1 MEPFEGVE
9 RQRQLRMIELGC
21 TLQRLFS
28 TFPNSWPGLG
38 LLLFR
43 ISLSIALIY
52 FVTPGRP
59 AAKPSE
65 SIPFARDLI
74 AALAGFFLI
83 AGLWTPIM
91 GSLVAIDEIW
101 IALSPYSSGREEV
114 WVHILL
120 AILSV
125 SVAMLGPGAWS
136 IDARLFGRKRFD
148 IDRTKG
154 RRSSP

>member
-1 MEPFEGVE
+1 MKPFEGVT
-9 RQRQLRMIELGC
+9 RRRQLRTIGLGC

-28 TFPNSWPGLG
+28 TFPNNWPGFG
-38 LLLFR
+38 LLLLR

-52 FVTPGRP
+52 FVNAGPLAGR
-59 AAKPSE
+59 ASE
-65 SIPFARDLI
+65 STPFGRDLI

-83 AGLWTPIM
+83 AGLWTPVM

-101 IALSPYSSGREEV
+101 VALSPCSSRREEI
-114 WVHILL
+114 WIHLLL
-120 AILSV
+120 ATLSV

-136 IDARLFGRKRFD
+136 IDALLFGRKRFD
-148 IDRTKG
+148 IDRTKS

>member
-1 MEPFEGVE
+1 MKPFEGVE
-9 RQRQLRMIELGC
+9 RQRQLRTMKLGC

-38 LLLFR
+38 LLLLR
-43 ISLSIALIY
+43 ISLGIALIS
-52 FVTPGRP
+52 FVTAGIS
-59 AAKPSE
+59 AGTPSE

-83 AGLWTPIM
+83 AGLWTPVM
-91 GSLVAIDEIW
+91 GILVAIGEIW

>member
-1 MEPFEGVE
+1 MRPFEAVE
-9 RQRQLRMIELGC
+9 HQRELNMIELGC
-21 TLQRLFS
+21 ILQRLFS

-38 LLLFR
+38 LLLLR
-43 ISLSIALIY
+43 ISLSIALIS
-52 FVTPGRP
+52 FVTAGLS
-59 AAKPSE
+59 AGKPLE
-65 SIPFARDLI
+65 SISFARDLT

-83 AGLWTPIM
+83 AGLWTPVM

-101 IALSPYSSGREEV
+101 IALSPYSLGREEV
-114 WVHILL
+114 WVHIFL

-136 IDARLFGRKRFD
+136 IDARLFGRKCID

>member
-1 MEPFEGVE
+1 MKPFEGVKC
-9 RQRQLRMIELGC
+9 RRQLRTIELGC

-38 LLLFR
+38 LLLLR

-52 FVTPGRP
+52 FVTAGPSAGR
-59 AAKPSE
+59 PSE
-65 SIPFARDLI
+65 STPFAPDLI

-83 AGLWTPIM
+83 AGLWTPVM
-91 GSLVAIDEIW
+91 GSLVAIDETW
-101 IALSPYSSGREEV
+101 IALSPYSSRREEV
-114 WVHILL
+114 WIHLLL

>member
-136 IDARLFGRKRFD
+136 IDAHLFGRKRFD

-154 RRSSP
+154 RRPSP

>member
-1 MEPFEGVE
+1 MRPFEAVE
-9 RQRQLRMIELGC
+9 HQRELNMIELGC
-21 TLQRLFS
+21 ILQRLFS

-38 LLLFR
+38 LLLLR
-43 ISLSIALIY
+43 ISLSIALIS
-52 FVTPGRP
+52 FVTAGLS
-59 AAKPSE
+59 AGKPLE
-65 SIPFARDLI
+65 SISFARDLT

-83 AGLWTPIM
+83 AGLWTPVM

-114 WVHILL
+114 WVHIFL

-136 IDARLFGRKRFD
+136 IDARLFGRKCID

>member
-1 MEPFEGVE
+1 MKPFEGVK
-9 RQRQLRMIELGC
+9 RPRQLRTIELGC

-38 LLLFR
+38 LLLLR

-52 FVTPGRP
+52 FVIAGPSGWR
-59 AAKPSE
+59 PSE
-65 SIPFARDLI
+65 SLPFARDLI

-83 AGLWTPIM
+83 AGLWTPVM

-101 IALSPYSSGREEV
+101 IALSPYSSRREEV
-114 WVHILL
+114 WIHLLL

>member
-1 MEPFEGVE
+1 MPMKPFEGVE
-9 RQRQLRMIELGC
+9 RQRQLRTMKLGC

-38 LLLFR
+38 LLLLR
-43 ISLSIALIY
+43 ISLGIALIS
-52 FVTPGRP
+52 FVTAGLS
-59 AAKPSE
+59 AGKPSG

-74 AALAGFFLI
+74 A
-83 AGLWTPIM
+83 GLWTPVM
-91 GSLVAIDEIW
+91 GILVAIDEIW

-125 SVAMLGPGAWS
+125 SVAMLG
-136 IDARLFGRKRFD
+136 
-148 IDRTKG
+148 
-154 RRSSP
+154 